1 MNLSPKSIA
10 IGAAAGFVAAL
21 LSASA
26 SSPSLLSIVIMLL
39 TPMPVLLAGLGWG
52 PAAGI
57 AAVAAAGITISIFG
71 QPVLAL
77 IHALCITI
85 PAAAM
90 AHFASL
96 GKPSQD
102 GSMEW
107 FPLSG
112 ILMRAI
118 ALLSAG
124 FMAAGFLTGYGP
136 ALANEVANAIAAQV
150 QASDPSAVISAE
162 QRAAL
167 ASIFANV
174 IPYAMPA
181 YWLMVLT
188 GNFYVAL
195 HVARKSGLLHR
206 ARDFWPLALRL
217 PKYALAAL
225 AATLALSFMRGGLG
239 DLASVPAGALAAAF
253 CAVGLALLHGATR
266 GKSWRGPA
274 LGATYASI
282 MLISLPLIPLFFAGL
297 FVTAKQD
304 NNQPTE
310 PTH

>member
-1 MNLSPKSIA
+1 MTFSLKSIA

-57 AAVAAAGITISIFG
+57 AAVAAAGVTIAVTG
-71 QPVLAL
+71 HPLLAL

-96 GKPSQD
+96 GRPGAD
-102 GSMEW
+102 GGMVW

-112 ILMRAI
+112 IIIRAA
-118 ALLSAG
+118 ALISAG

-150 QASDPSAVISAE
+150 QASDPSVKISPE

-167 ASIFANV
+167 ASTFANL

-188 GNFYVAL
+188 GNFYAAL
-195 HVARKSGLLHR
+195 HIARKSGLLRR
-206 ARDFWPLALRL
+206 ARDFWPSALRL

-225 AATLALSFMRGGLG
+225 AVTLALSFTSGGLG
-239 DLASVPAGALAAAF
+239 DLAAVPAGALAMAF
-253 CAVGLALLHGATR
+253 CAVGLALLHGATL
-266 GKSWRGPA
+266 GKPWRGPA
-274 LGATYASI
+274 LGATYAAI
-282 MLISLPLIPLFFAGL
+282 LLATIPLIPLFFAGL
-297 FVTAKQD
+297 FVTAKQESEST
-304 NNQPTE
+304 N
-310 PTH
+310 

>member
-1 MNLSPKSIA
+1 MNFNPKSIA
-10 IGAAAGFVAAL
+10 VGAAAGFVAAL

-57 AAVAAAGITISIFG
+57 AAAAAAGISISAVG
-71 QPVLAL
+71 QPMLAL

-96 GKPSQD
+96 GKPARD
-102 GSMEW
+102 GGMEW
-107 FPLSG
+107 FPLSA
-112 ILMRAI
+112 ILMRAV

-181 YWLMVLT
+181 YWLTVLT
-188 GNFYVAL
+188 GNFYAAL
-195 HVARKSGLLHR
+195 HIARKSGLLHR
-206 ARDFWPLALRL
+206 ARDFWPSALRL

-225 AATLALSFMRGGLG
+225 AGCLALSFTGGGLG
-239 DLASVPAGALAAAF
+239 ELASVPAGALAAAF
-253 CAVGLALLHGATR
+253 CAVGLALMHGATL
-266 GKSWRGPA
+266 GKPWRGPA
-274 LGATYASI
+274 LGATYAAI
-282 MLISLPLIPLFFAGL
+282 LLVTIPLIPLFFAGL
-297 FVTAKQD
+297 FVTAKQ
-304 NNQPTE
+304 E
-310 PTH
+310 PESIH